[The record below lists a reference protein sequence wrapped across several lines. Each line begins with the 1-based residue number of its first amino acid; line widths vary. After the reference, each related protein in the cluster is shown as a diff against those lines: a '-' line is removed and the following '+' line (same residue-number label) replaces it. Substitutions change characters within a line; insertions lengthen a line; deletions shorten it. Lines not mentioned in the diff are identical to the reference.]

1 QLLPLQKQGSL
12 LLIPCR
18 VPSQQPSWAHRV
30 PLILK
35 FLRMRSRCKVTSGSG
50 PEIACFQSFRSRS
63 GVAWLSC
70 HFHLAFSRRHISLS
84 ITTSRLPLPL
94 SLSLSAPACYLCR
107 SNTIACACPSRG
119 LQAVRRQAMSR
130 STTIRPLPLKPP
142 SRRRWRLRGLSRSL
156 KGSIVIKVVATVYM
170 YLNRAFLARNNQFSL
185 VWFPPPLSCVPRDR
199 PGSQALPRALEGHR
213 LSSPLVSSL
222 VSALAPVSAL
232 SSRPSTPAPAFVRSR
247 SHRLS
252 PSRTLRTRLLS
263 PPSVTLW
270 DPLRLRTHTDSAPY
284 NG

>member
-1 QLLPLQKQGSL
+1 
-12 LLIPCR
+12 
-18 VPSQQPSWAHRV
+18 
-30 PLILK
+30 
-35 FLRMRSRCKVTSGSG
+35 MRSRCKVTSGSG

-94 SLSLSAPACYLCR
+94 SLSLSAPACYLCH
-107 SNTIACACPSRG
+107 SNTITCACPSRG
-119 LQAVRRQAMSR
+119 LQAVRRQAVHPRVSCRLCPSTSRARRIAHLPFPFKMSR
-130 STTIRPLPLKPP
+130 STIIRPLPLKPP

-156 KGSIVIKVVATVYM
+156 KGSIV
-170 YLNRAFLARNNQFSL
+170 FSL

-263 PPSVTLW
+263 PPSVTLR
-270 DPLRLRTHTDSAPY
+270 DPLRLRTHTDLAPY